1 MNKIIMALGSNTDA
15 EKHLFAAKRMIENIF
30 SDVVFSSSLLTEP
43 IGIDSDKFLNCL
55 AVAFTELSK
64 EEIEHTLKRIERD
77 CGDNETDRKEG
88 KILMDIDILEFEG
101 EKYHIGDWER
111 DYVKTLMKE
120 IANIQS
126 CFHDI

>member
-1 MNKIIMALGSNTDA
+1 MALGSNTDA
-15 EKHLFAAKRMIENIF
+15 ETHICAAKRMIENVF
-30 SDVVFSSSLLTEP
+30 SDIVFSSSLLTEP

-64 EEIEHTLKRIERD
+64 EETEHALKCIERD
-77 CGDNETDRKEG
+77 CGDNEADRKES

-111 DYVKTLMKE
+111 DYVKTLIKE
-120 IANIQS
+120 IVNR
-126 CFHDI
+126 